1 MKISRKVR
9 TLVGLTLVSILGLG
23 LLIGSHFL
31 ATRPN
36 PAVVLYDYG
45 VELYLQGDA
54 EGALKAFDQ
63 SIAVY
68 NQESRKSGV
77 TGWAHRQLYG
87 APSKELA
94 ALAYAKKGQLLIV
107 MQKADQAVLA
117 FKNSLALNPGD
128 NLYEGY
134 SLNEAQQLREQ
145 AYVVKYNM
153 ELLFKKNPSQAKK
166 EGKGQ
171 PKPGEGKPGEQQ
183 NPGDQPGNKP
193 GKGNKN
199 DI

>member
-1 MKISRKVR
+1 MKISRTVKK
-9 TLVGLTLVSILGLG
+9 LVGLTLVSVLGLG

-36 PAVVLYDYG
+36 PAVALYDYG
-45 VELYLQGDA
+45 VELYLAGDA

-68 NQESRKSGV
+68 NQESRQSGLE
-77 TGWAHRQLYG
+77 GWANRQIYG
-87 APSKELA
+87 SPSKEIA

-117 FKNSLALNPGD
+117 FKNSLALNAGD
-128 NLYEGY
+128 NLYESG
-134 SLNEAQQLREQ
+134 SLSEAQQLREQ
-145 AYVVKYNM
+145 AYVTKYNL

-171 PKPGEGKPGEQQ
+171 PKPGDGKPGDQQ

>member
-1 MKISRKVR
+1 MKISRTVR
-9 TLVGLTLVSILGLG
+9 KIVGLTLVSVAGLA
-23 LLIGSHFL
+23 LLVGSHFL
-31 ATRPN
+31 AVRTAPHIGWYN
-36 PAVVLYDYG
+36 QG

-63 SIAVY
+63 SIAAF
-68 NQESRKSGV
+68 NRDSRESDV
-77 TGWAHRQLYG
+77 TGWAHRQMHG
-87 APSKELA
+87 TPSVEIA

-107 MQKADQAVLA
+107 LQKADRAVIA
-117 FKNSLALNPGD
+117 FKSSLGLNAGD
-128 NLYEGY
+128 NLYERI
-134 SLNEAQQLREQ
+134 SLTEEQRLREQ
-145 AYVVKYNM
+145 AFVVKYNM

-171 PKPGEGKPGEQQ
+171 GKPGEGKPGNQQ
-183 NPGDQPGNKP
+183 NPGDQPGSKP